1 MDIIAFFYI
10 CISRSPTRFLKRL
23 FPMWAF
29 DTFAKDELVVDIW
42 VNFWALFLL
51 VCLLIFVHLYE
62 V

>member
-1 MDIIAFFYI
+1 
-10 CISRSPTRFLKRL
+10 
-23 FPMWAF
+23 MWAF